1 MYDIVFISNNEGN
14 SDAKYRKLKSK
25 FPLVKRASSMVAAQ
39 KKSVTKMVWIVY
51 ADVVVLD
58 TFDFTYKVPVWDE
71 QYVHVFKNDD
81 FYDGIC
87 LVHKLKNLSQ
97 REIDNRF
104 YLAVKEVDIIASSRL
119 YDQFYI
125 DTYEEYLIATEA
137 SSTEL
142 FWMIPRNVEI
152 DKDFKFDLYFGHHNL
167 HDRSCNHSFAHL
179 EDNEKTY
186 DGVFLCSK
194 LSLLSKKEI
203 NYRFP
208 INRKEWDIV
217 ASGPKLY
224 DQFYIDTYEEYLIA
238 VDTSST
244 ELFWMIPRNVEI
256 DKDFKFDLYFSCKSD
271 RYEHDRCCNH
281 AFIHI
286 EANIETYDGVFL
298 CSKHS
303 LLSKKE
309 VYYRFP
315 IERKEWDIVASHPV
329 RYDIVF
335 ISYFEKSADEN
346 YQRVNEKFGNVYRV
360 DGVSGIHQAHIAAA
374 KCVSTDMFW
383 VVDADAIIED
393 DFSFNYQIPK
403 YDDYQKKTVH
413 VWRSKN
419 PINGLIY
426 GYGGVKLLPTQL
438 TLFMDIE
445 QPDMTTSIAPSFKVH
460 HEVSNTTSF
469 NTDEF
474 SSWKSAYRECVKLSS
489 KVIIGQDTTETDD
502 RLDTWCT
509 VGSETPYGE
518 YAIAGAIAG
527 KEYGQKNAGN
537 IPALYKIND
546 FDWLLNQF
554 NLI

>member
-1 MYDIVFISNNEGN
+1 MYDIVFISNNEEN

-167 HDRSCNHSFAHL
+167 HDRS
-179 EDNEKTY
+179 
-186 DGVFLCSK
+186 
-194 LSLLSKKEI
+194 
-203 NYRFP
+203 
-208 INRKEWDIV
+208 
-217 ASGPKLY
+217 
-224 DQFYIDTYEEYLIA
+224 
-238 VDTSST
+238 
-244 ELFWMIPRNVEI
+244 
-256 DKDFKFDLYFSCKSD
+256 
-271 RYEHDRCCNH
+271 CNH

-438 TLFMDIE
+438 TLIMDIE

-509 VGSETPYGE
+509 VGSDTPYGE

-554 NLI
+554 NLIYEISLPTIQSTTPMVLH